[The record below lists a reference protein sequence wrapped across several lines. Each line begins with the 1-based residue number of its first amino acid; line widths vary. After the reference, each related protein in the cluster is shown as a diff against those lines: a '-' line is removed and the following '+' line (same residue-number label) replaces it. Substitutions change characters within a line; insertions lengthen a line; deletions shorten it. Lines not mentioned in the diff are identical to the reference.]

1 MDHTGTMDYNGCWWK
16 LHILSH
22 FGLFLELPSSF
33 EDYNTIARHL
43 QTTGSIPYLRKKP
56 IRDTVGTLQSSLM
69 VVVGWCSK
77 LWRKT
82 CHLLALMILSF
93 TKIWLN
99 SPRPSY
105 GSYGSA
111 WFTPLLGSTAWQH
124 GMAARPVRWALWAGC
139 AHQRS
144 TTNVHIPG
152 VEPGDGSHEL
162 PWILMGPWCC
172 RNRSSQLLG
181 GPHNIQPLL

>member
-69 VVVGWCSK
+69 VVVG
-77 LWRKT
+77 
-82 CHLLALMILSF
+82 
-93 TKIWLN
+93 
-99 SPRPSY
+99 
-105 GSYGSA
+105 
-111 WFTPLLGSTAWQH
+111 
-124 GMAARPVRWALWAGC
+124 
-139 AHQRS
+139 
-144 TTNVHIPG
+144 
-152 VEPGDGSHEL
+152 
-162 PWILMGPWCC
+162 
-172 RNRSSQLLG
+172 
-181 GPHNIQPLL
+181 